1 MKERF
6 FNMREVVK
14 PETRFTWNIHYSCNY
29 RCPYCFF
36 EGKWLEYQKR
46 NIYLSPDEWMNYWN
60 RIYDRYG
67 RSYILI
73 TGGEP
78 FIYPDFI
85 KLIEKLSSVH
95 YPINISTN
103 TSGDLDTFAEKIDP
117 SRVSVS
123 ASLQL
128 NFENM
133 DSFLK
138 KVKFL
143 KERKFLGCINFVAY
157 PPLMNR
163 LDSIIEQFG
172 SIGEKPKIIPF
183 WGKYQDKEYP
193 FAYSKKE
200 KEFLGVDESWMSKV
214 RKKDYNCPAG
224 YNSALI
230 FPDGKVARCG
240 QVGEKMLL
248 GNFLDQGFKLLDSPL
263 TCDAE
268 YCPCDE
274 NELFGEKKENERVEV
289 ETLETDKHVKVAHSK
304 DSQLAQNAN
313 SVNNDDEYNSRK
325 VTLASTPKSIFIQA
339 AGPCNSSCVFCSR
352 GPSYE
357 FFNLETHRQ
366 RFEKILYPVINSCE
380 TLILTGSGEYLQLPE
395 SEKILEFFDSS
406 FPHVQKFFST
416 NGSSLAP
423 WAREKIINGKS
434 RYTIHVSMHASNA
447 ALHKVMTRMDNFEET
462 VNSIRYLIANR
473 KTKDKPQINLI
484 FVATTLN
491 IDNLPDFVRFA
502 ADLRADKVVCYYN
515 YIYIPAQKY
524 LSCFFKQGLTNNML
538 DEAEDLAGR
547 LNIKIDLP
555 PRFGLADYPK
565 PGICREPFSQ
575 IMFDSQGH
583 TLPCDASE
591 DCDEILSG
599 GTGFMDIWNGP
610 YYRKLRKSLIDCT
623 SSCFKHCLRANPSCV
638 NDFKSHVIHR
648 GNGKNTDIN
657 VLWGDNF

>member
-6 FNMREVVK
+6 FNMPDNRN
-14 PETRFTWNIHYSCNY
+14 PEKRFTWNIHYSCNY

-46 NIYLSPDEWMNYWN
+46 NVYLSPDEWMEYWN

-85 KLIEKLSSVH
+85 ELIGKLSAVH

-103 TSGDLDTFAEKIDP
+103 TSGDLKTFADKIDP
-117 SRVSVS
+117 AKVSVS

-133 DSFLK
+133 ESFLK

-157 PPLMNR
+157 PPLLEQ
-163 LDSIIEQFG
+163 LDFILERFD
-172 SIGEKPKIIPF
+172 SIGEKPKVIPF
-183 WGKYQDKEYP
+183 WGKYQDREYP
-193 FAYSKKE
+193 FAYSDKE
-200 KEFLGVDESWMSKV
+200 KEFLGVDESWMKKV
-214 RKKDYNCPAG
+214 RKKDSRCAAG

-240 QVGEKMLL
+240 QIGEKMLL
-248 GNFLDQGFKLLDSPL
+248 GDFLNDFKLLDSPAA
-263 TCDAE
+263 CDAE

-274 NELFGEKKENERVEV
+274 GELFGEKEEKDNRIEV
-289 ETLETDKHVKVAHSK
+289 KTLERQRNPEPAESPEQGQR
-304 DSQLAQNAN
+304 SN
-313 SVNNDDEYNSRK
+313 SGNNDNEYNSRK
-325 VTLASTPKSIFIQA
+325 TDLSSTPKAIFIQA

-357 FFNLETHRQ
+357 FFDLETHRKG
-366 RFEKILYPVINSCE
+366 FKKTLYPAISRCE
-380 TLILTGSGEYLQLPE
+380 TLILTGSGEYLQLPG
-395 SEKILEFFDSS
+395 SEKILEFFDSE

-416 NGSSLAP
+416 NGSSLVP
-423 WAREKIINGKS
+423 WAREKLINGKS
-434 RYTIHVSMHASNA
+434 RYTVHVSMHASNA
-447 ALHKVMTRMDNFEET
+447 ALHKVMTRMDNFDT
-462 VNSIRYLIANR
+462 IVDSVRQLVNKR
-473 KTKDKPQINLI
+473 KNNDKPQVNLI

-491 IDNLPDFVRFA
+491 IDNLPDFVRMA
-502 ADLRADKVVCYYN
+502 ADLKVDKVVCYYN
-515 YIYIPAQKY
+515 FIYIPAQKY
-524 LSCFFKQGLTNNML
+524 LSCFFKQGMTNKML
-538 DEAEDLAGR
+538 DEAETAAR
-547 LNIKIDLP
+547 KLNVKIDLP
-555 PRFGLADYPK
+555 PRFGLASYPK
-565 PGICREPFSQ
+565 PGVCREPFSQ

-583 TLPCDASE
+583 ALPCDAYE
-591 DCDEILSG
+591 DCDEILSDNKS
-599 GTGFMDIWNGP
+599 FMDIWNGP
-610 YYRKLRKSLIDCT
+610 YYQKLRKSLIDGT
-623 SSCFKHCLRANPSCV
+623 SSCFKHCLRANPACV

-648 GNGKNTDIN
+648 GNAKNGDIN
-657 VLWGDNF
+657 LLWGDNF